1 MEALPQIYN
10 RFPFQIPLKNT
21 FLYPV
26 QNPKIAAQGATHVCH
41 HPEEGKARAGCWEE
55 RARAASDGRRHSAG
69 SRHPRRRVRPRAARA
84 RRQGRNEKPWGGGGH
99 RRFAPGWGAACAAR
113 STRRGIMECRR
124 ISSGSDAALTGAS
137 SAAADA
143 AAALAAVAA
152 GAPVLAKSEQWVPS
166 YENRR
171 SSAEALQMTQENCNW

>member
-21 FLYPV
+21 FLYLV

-84 RRQGRNEKPWGGGGH
+84 RRQGRNEKPWGGGG
-99 RRFAPGWGAACAAR
+99 APPFRTCLGSGVRSAEHAAR
-113 STRRGIMECRR
+113 DHGVPPHFQRFGRRPDRRELGCGRRRRGPGRCRR
-124 ISSGSDAALTGAS
+124 WCA
-137 SAAADA
+137 
-143 AAALAAVAA
+143 
-152 GAPVLAKSEQWVPS
+152 
-166 YENRR
+166 R
-171 SSAEALQMTQENCNW
+171 SR